1 MKAVFKILL
10 LFSCIVGCDSTFN
23 PDGPY
28 KEKLV
33 VYAVF
38 SSRSDTQFVRV
49 YTTSVSRNPSTAAGI
64 PDARVMI
71 TQGDSIYQFRDTTV
85 ERNDST
91 LSPTRLKAYVA
102 YRLHLT
108 PGLRYGLSVTSPA
121 RGSVSSQASALYRG
135 TMLTESSTSSSIT
148 VLVFPGVNARA
159 HVVRM
164 YLEYESRNDSV
175 WVPGRIE
182 IPRYVTATGEYVY
195 PRPVSREIQRV
206 NFDALS
212 YASVVAGLRQ
222 QGLVRLLRTVFVLT
236 QLDGTLYAYYSTVN
250 GFPDTGTLR
259 LDEPDYT
266 NIDGG
271 LGVFAMSSDT
281 ILLADTSGH

>member
-10 LFSCIVGCDSTFN
+10 LLSCIVGCDSTFN

-28 KEKLV
+28 KEKMV

-49 YTTSVSRNPSTAAGI
+49 YTTSPSRNPSTSTGI
-64 PDARVMI
+64 SDARVMI
-71 TQGDSIYQFRDTTV
+71 TQGDSVYQFR
-85 ERNDST
+85 DST

-108 PGLRYGLSVTSPA
+108 PGFRYGLSVTSPA
-121 RGSVSSQASALYRG
+121 RGSVSSQATALYRG
-135 TMLTESSTSSSIT
+135 TMLTETNTSGNII
-148 VLVFPGVNARA
+148 VRVFPGVNARA
-159 HVVRM
+159 HIVRM

-182 IPRYVTATGEYVY
+182 IPSYVTATGEFIY
-195 PRPVSREIQRV
+195 PKPISREYTRFAFGASGYAIVVSHLHQR
-206 NFDALS
+206 
-212 YASVVAGLRQ
+212 YPG
-222 QGLVRLLRTVFVLT
+222 GMVRLKGIRFVLT
-236 QLDGTLYAYYSTVN
+236 QLDDWLYAYYSTAN

-271 LGVFAMSSDT
+271 LGVFAMSSET
-281 ILLADTSGH
+281 ILVADTSGH